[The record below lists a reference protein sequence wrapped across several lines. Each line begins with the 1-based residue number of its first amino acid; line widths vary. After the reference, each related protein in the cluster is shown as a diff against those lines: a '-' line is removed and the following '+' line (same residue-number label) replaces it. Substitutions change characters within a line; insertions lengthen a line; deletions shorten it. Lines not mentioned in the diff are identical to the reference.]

1 MPLAGPAPQGPG
13 HRGLVRPEGGVGAI
27 MVPEGRTYAA
37 SDVRFWLLAN
47 IFAVYPIATS
57 PATARHATSATLLEQ
72 EKKDGLQCGRDE
84 VSSVELSLV
93 AH

>member
-57 PATARHATSATLLEQ
+57 PRLLVTPLRTLLEPG
-72 EKKDGLQCGRDE
+72 KKRG
-84 VSSVELSLV
+84 
-93 AH
+93 

>member
-57 PATARHATSATLLEQ
+57 PAPPRHATSTLLEQ
-72 EKKDGLQCGRDE
+72 EKKDGLQ
-84 VSSVELSLV
+84 
-93 AH
+93 

>member
-27 MVPEGRTYAA
+27 MVSEGRTYAA

-57 PATARHATSATLLEQ
+57 PRDCSSRHFDALGTR
-72 EKKDGLQCGRDE
+72 KKKEVCHCG
-84 VSSVELSLV
+84 
-93 AH
+93 